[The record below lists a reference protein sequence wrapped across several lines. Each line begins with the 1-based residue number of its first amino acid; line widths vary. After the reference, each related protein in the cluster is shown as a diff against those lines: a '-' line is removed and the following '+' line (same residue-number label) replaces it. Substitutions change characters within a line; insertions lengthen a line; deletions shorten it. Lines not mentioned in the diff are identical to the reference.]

1 MQTKKRKFYVTLF
14 CFFLCSLIII
24 QYFRNNNEETADIT
38 SPVIYKKGGLSFSY
52 PGNWEIF
59 EDKGY
64 GDIRYILI
72 ESPGN
77 AIFSIQ
83 ICPNQEAIPLQQF
96 AEQFPEIA
104 KQEALFTKKGK
115 SSFSDLEK
123 SKNSGGL
130 YGVQEEFSIKA
141 LGFQR
146 QYIRRYYL
154 ATNDIQIAY
163 LISQV
168 AVKDLPEIDNG
179 FSLILNSLFFK

>member
-1 MQTKKRKFYVTLF
+1 LVLLT
-14 CFFLCSLIII
+14 II
-24 QYFRNNNEETADIT
+24 QYYQLNSEETADIT
-38 SPVIYKKGGLSFSY
+38 SPATYNKGGISFSY

-64 GDIRYILI
+64 GDIHYVLI

-104 KQEALFTKKGK
+104 KQEAFFSKKGK
-115 SSFSDLEK
+115 SSFSDLEQ
-123 SKNSGGL
+123 SENSGGL
-130 YGVQEEFSIKA
+130 YGVKEEFSIKA

-154 ATNDIQIAY
+154 ATNDTQTIY
-163 LISQV
+163 LISQAATKNLSKV
-168 AVKDLPEIDNG
+168 DDG
-179 FSLILNSLFFK
+179 FSLILKKFSLFPKKS